1 MARKKNPPKRNYY
14 RNSAAR
20 RRARRI
26 GRLKFALKAVFGL
39 LVLAATSFM
48 FIFGYDYLTQCEYF
62 EARQIGISGNDRL
75 SSGEVLSRANLSP
88 GVNILSL
95 NLFVVRKR
103 LLADPWIAEAEV
115 SRELPDSIQI
125 RVKERRPV
133 AILDLG
139 RKFLLDEKGEIFKE
153 LEGEPLTALPLV
165 AGLEFTDLH
174 LDGKDGSPVFDAVL
188 EVLHLSRR
196 PDSALPIEAIR
207 RIDVDRQL
215 GLTLHAF
222 NRHSVIKIGFSN
234 YPVKY
239 DRLRSVMRF
248 LNRDRRLAEFST
260 IDLNQEGRV
269 VITPAQLNFPEKE
282 HEEV

>member
-26 GRLKFALKAVFGL
+26 GRLKFSLKTVFGL

-62 EARQIGISGNDRL
+62 EARQIRISGTDRL
-75 SSGEVLSRANLSP
+75 NSGEILSRASLSP
-88 GVNILSL
+88 GINILSL

-125 RVKERRPV
+125 RIKERRPL

-153 LEGEPLTALPLV
+153 LKEEPLTALPLV
-165 AGLEFTDLH
+165 SGLEFTDLH
-174 LDGKDGSPVFDAVL
+174 LAGKDGSPVFDAVL

-215 GLTLHAF
+215 GLTIHAF
-222 NRHSVIKIGFSN
+222 SRRKVIKIGFSD
-234 YPVKY
+234 YQVKY

-248 LNRDRRLAEFST
+248 VNRDGRLADFST

-269 VITPAQLNFPEKE
+269 VVTPAQLNSPEKE

>member
-1 MARKKNPPKRNYY
+1 MARKKNPTKRNYY
-14 RNSAAR
+14 RNSTAR

-26 GRLKFALKAVFGL
+26 GRLKFAFKALFGL
-39 LVLAATSFM
+39 LVLATTSFM

-62 EARQIGISGNDRL
+62 EARQIRISGNDRL
-75 SSGEVLSRANLSP
+75 TSGEILTRARLSP

-115 SRELPDSIQI
+115 SRELPDSVQI
-125 RVKERRPV
+125 RVKEHQPL

-139 RKFLLDEKGEIFKE
+139 RKFLLDETGEIFKE

-188 EVLHLSRR
+188 EVLHLSQR
-196 PDSALPIEAIR
+196 PDSALPIETIR

-222 NRHSVIKIGFSN
+222 KRQKMIKIGFSD

-248 LNRDRRLAEFST
+248 LNRDGRLADFST

-269 VITPAQLNFPEKE
+269 VVTPAQLNSPEEE

>member
-26 GRLKFALKAVFGL
+26 GRLKFALKTAFGL

-62 EARQIGISGNDRL
+62 EARQIRIFGNDRL
-75 SSGEVLSRANLSP
+75 NSGEILSRASLSP
-88 GVNILSL
+88 GINILSL

-125 RVKERRPV
+125 QIEERRPL

-139 RKFLLDEKGEIFKE
+139 RKFLLDETGELFKE

-165 AGLEFTDLH
+165 AGLEFTDLR
-174 LDGKDGSPVFDAVL
+174 LAGKDGSPVFDAVL

-215 GLTLHAF
+215 GLTIHAF
-222 NRHSVIKIGFSN
+222 SRRKAIKIGFSD
-234 YPVKY
+234 YPAKY

-248 LNRDRRLAEFST
+248 LNRDGRLADFST

-269 VITPAQLNFPEKE
+269 IVTPAQLNSPEKE
-282 HEEV
+282 REEV